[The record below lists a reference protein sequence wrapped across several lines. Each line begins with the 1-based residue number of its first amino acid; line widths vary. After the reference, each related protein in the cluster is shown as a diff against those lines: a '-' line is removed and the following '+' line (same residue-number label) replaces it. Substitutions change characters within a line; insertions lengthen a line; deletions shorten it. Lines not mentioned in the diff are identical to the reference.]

1 MAGNSSTKRSN
12 KGSAKS
18 GNAPKVG
25 RPPKVESSQ
34 DPDTASRRYAR
45 KLLQRRPPVPW
56 SNIRQHLELTTG
68 AITDTWTQ
76 EDEDAIL
83 EIWNECPAKGR
94 NMNTSQ
100 FASMLTLHKYSVRVL
115 KASPNW
121 VISPFFGLRYQPV
134 GNNSGAGNGDIL
146 SKRICEDLASLI
158 VHPCFEAECTRLAWA
173 LQYAITCRLDDRQCR
188 SPTSKGLKNSCPAL
202 KYLYG
207 EMRAG
212 VDILPEPLH
221 SMHTSARTH
230 ALENGNTPSHW
241 SDLLHH
247 IGEKVLTSRRSNP
260 SVTSE
265 LMTHLGFQVLPLT
278 LWDVIII
285 TEAVDT
291 MEFSKPLLRYSVAEA
306 RKSFKAELKGNECPS
321 RHQLSELFEITF
333 KDMLR
338 CSRSMAKQSNSDA
351 SSEAEDSDKGDEPQ
365 SHIQAY
371 GPEQSE
377 SDSGFESDSN
387 ESEFDPESDNYPRGN
402 TQDPDMDSDVE
413 MGDNSPVVT
422 GDVFQHPTS
431 TSGSALVASRTTG
444 VGYQTPSEPLSET
457 LDALLR
463 NQNLI
468 LDRMQEQ
475 TSLMQDMRAE
485 MQDMSVEMQD
495 MSVEM
500 QDMSAE
506 IQILRGRNSAPQL
519 HVELGDGSG
528 DSDLDPQSEVP
539 SVDDPRG
546 PSPTLSTD
554 FPPWE

>member
-1 MAGNSSTKRSN
+1 MAGNSSTKRTS

-18 GNAPKVG
+18 GGVSKVG
-25 RPPKVESSQ
+25 RPAKIDSSQ
-34 DPDTASRRYAR
+34 DPETASRRFAR

-68 AITDTWTQ
+68 AINDTWTQ

-94 NMNTSQ
+94 NMDTPQ
-100 FASMLTLHKYSVRVL
+100 FGNMLTLHKYFVRVL

-121 VISPFFGLRYQPV
+121 VIPPFYGLHHQPA
-134 GNNSGAGNGDIL
+134 GNSGTGNSDIF
-146 SKRICEDLASLI
+146 SKRVCETLASL
-158 VHPCFEAECTRLAWA
+158 VLHPCFEAECTRLVWA
-173 LQYAITCRLDDRQCR
+173 LQYTIICRLDDRRCTTA
-188 SPTSKGLKNSCPAL
+188 SNKGLKNSCPAL

-221 SMHTSARTH
+221 SMHTSARKR
-230 ALENGNTPSHW
+230 ALEIGNTPSHW

-247 IGEKVLTSRRSNP
+247 IGEKVLTSDRSKP
-260 SVTSE
+260 PVFPE
-265 LMTHLGFQVLPLT
+265 LMTYLGFQVLPLT
-278 LWDVIII
+278 LWDVLVV

-306 RKSFKAELKGNECPS
+306 RKSFNAELKGTDCPK

-338 CSRSMAKQSNSDA
+338 CTRSMAGQ
-351 SSEAEDSDKGDEPQ
+351 SSEAEDSDNGDEPQ
-365 SHIQAY
+365 SHNQAD

-387 ESEFDPESDNYPRGN
+387 ESEFEPESDNYPRGN
-402 TQDPDMDSDVE
+402 TQDPDIDSDVE

-422 GDVFQHPTS
+422 GDVFHHHTS

-444 VGYQTPSEPLSET
+444 VGDQTPSELLQERQTSE
-457 LDALLR
+457 ALLG
-463 NQNLI
+463 NQDLI
-468 LDRMQEQ
+468 WAEMER
-475 TSLMQDMRAE
+475 MRAE
-485 MQDMSVEMQD
+485 IEL
-495 MSVEM
+495 
-500 QDMSAE
+500 
-506 IQILRGRNSAPQL
+506 LRDSNSAIRL
-519 HVELGDGSG
+519 RLERVEGLDGDNPR
-528 DSDLDPQSEVP
+528 DYLTQSDVP
-539 SVDDPRG
+539 PMDDPRG

-554 FPPWE
+554 FPPLE